1 MSKSACVSPYK
12 ELSLAERILVLED
25 DPAMQSFLTT
35 LLKTKAYQ
43 PASFEQGLP
52 ALQYLVQQ
60 SVDLILLDLG
70 LTDMDGQL
78 WLEQL
83 RSWSDTPVI
92 VISARQSEQDKVQA
106 LDSGA
111 NDYVTKPFSAAELL
125 ARIRANLRQSIPS
138 QQVFSFGQIQVDPV
152 QRKVSRAGQD
162 IHLTKTEYD
171 ILLLLLRHADRVLTH
186 NQILSQVWGA
196 AYIDRPEYVR
206 VHMGQLRQK
215 LEELPAAPRYLKTEP
230 GVGYRLTLN

>member
-1 MSKSACVSPYK
+1 
-12 ELSLAERILVLED
+12 LAERILVLED

-43 PASFEQGLP
+43 AVSFAQGLS
-52 ALQYLVQQ
+52 ALQYLVEQ

-70 LTDMDGQL
+70 LADMDGQL

-92 VISARQSEQDKVQA
+92 VISARQSEQDKVKA
-106 LDSGA
+106 LDNGA

-215 LEELPAAPRYLKTEP
+215 LEALPAAPRYLKTEP
-230 GVGYRLTLN
+230 GVGYRLTLG

>member
-1 MSKSACVSPYK
+1 
-12 ELSLAERILVLED
+12 
-25 DPAMQSFLTT
+25 
-35 LLKTKAYQ
+35 
-43 PASFEQGLP
+43 
-52 ALQYLVQQ
+52 
-60 SVDLILLDLG
+60 
-70 LTDMDGQL
+70 
-78 WLEQL
+78 
-83 RSWSDTPVI
+83 
-92 VISARQSEQDKVQA
+92 
-106 LDSGA
+106 
-111 NDYVTKPFSAAELL
+111 
-125 ARIRANLRQSIPS
+125 
-138 QQVFSFGQIQVDPV
+138 QVDPV

-230 GVGYRLTLN
+230 GVGYRLTLG

>member
-1 MSKSACVSPYK
+1 MTTATSRV
-12 ELSLAERILVLED
+12 LVLED
-25 DPAMQSFLTT
+25 DAGMQSFLQT
-35 LLKTKAYQ
+35 LLQSQGYALHLCAEGVSGLQLLSQQ
-43 PASFEQGLP
+43 PF
-52 ALQYLVQQ
+52 
-60 SVDLILLDLG
+60 DLLLLDLG
-70 LTDMDGQL
+70 LPDIDG
-78 WLEQL
+78 LELLRQL
-83 RSWSDTPVI
+83 RQWSETPVI
-92 VISARQSEQDKVQA
+92 VISARQSEQDKVKA
-106 LDSGA
+106 LDNGA

-230 GVGYRLTLN
+230 GVGYRLTLG

>member
-1 MSKSACVSPYK
+1 M
-12 ELSLAERILVLED
+12 AERILVLED

-60 SVDLILLDLG
+60 GVDLILLDLG
-70 LTDMDGQL
+70 LADMDGQL

-92 VISARQSEQDKVQA
+92 VISARQSEQDKVKA
-106 LDSGA
+106 LDNGA

-215 LEELPAAPRYLKTEP
+215 LEDLPAAPRYLKTEP
-230 GVGYRLTLN
+230 GVGYRLTLG

>member
-1 MSKSACVSPYK
+1 MSVKPYK

-60 SVDLILLDLG
+60 GVDLILLDLG
-70 LTDMDGQL
+70 LADMDGQL

-92 VISARQSEQDKVQA
+92 VISARQSEQDKVKA
-106 LDSGA
+106 LDNGA

-138 QQVFSFGQIQVDPV
+138 QQVFSFGQILVDPV

-215 LEELPAAPRYLKTEP
+215 LEDLPAAPRYLKTEP
-230 GVGYRLTLN
+230 GVGYRLTLG

>member
-1 MSKSACVSPYK
+1 MSVKPYK

-60 SVDLILLDLG
+60 GVDLILLDLG
-70 LTDMDGQL
+70 LADMDGQL

-92 VISARQSEQDKVQA
+92 VISARQSEQDKVKA
-106 LDSGA
+106 LDNGA

-215 LEELPAAPRYLKTEP
+215 LEDLPAAPRYLKTEP
-230 GVGYRLTLN
+230 GVGYRLTLG